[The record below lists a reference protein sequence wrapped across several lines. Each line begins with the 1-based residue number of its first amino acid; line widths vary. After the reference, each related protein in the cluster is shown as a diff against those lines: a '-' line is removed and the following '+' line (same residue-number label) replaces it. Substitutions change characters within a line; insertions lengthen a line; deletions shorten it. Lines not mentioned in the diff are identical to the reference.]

1 MMERSLFSARHC
13 FVENLHDSGKMSD
26 AEFSVLCEWFDFL
39 ASGNLSSVDV
49 GVDLI
54 IYLRTKPEVAY
65 ERKKSR
71 ARKEEEVCFNVIN
84 QGYFGGC
91 YCLANYEYL
100 MWEYPSIPNLFHR
113 LYHWSTLKNCIV
125 YMKSGYLIMTSFQH
139 LY

>member
-54 IYLRTKPEVAY
+54 IYLRTEPEVAY

-84 QGYFGGC
+84 QGYFGG

-100 MWEYPSIPNLFHR
+100 MWEYSFYTLF
-113 LYHWSTLKNCIV
+113 V
-125 YMKSGYLIMTSFQH
+125 P
-139 LY
+139 

>member
-1 MMERSLFSARHC
+1 MERSLFSARHC

-54 IYLRTKPEVAY
+54 IYLRTEPEVAY

-71 ARKEEEVCFNVIN
+71 ARKEEEVRFLTYYHR
-84 QGYFGGC
+84 YFGEGSFLILSHLIC
-91 YCLANYEYL
+91 FFLSS
-100 MWEYPSIPNLFHR
+100 MPNLFHR

-125 YMKSGYLIMTSFQH
+125 YTRSGFLIMTSFQH

>member
-71 ARKEEEVCFNVIN
+71 ARKEEEVCFKAIN
-84 QGYFGGC
+84 QGYFGG
-91 YCLANYEYL
+91 LL
-100 MWEYPSIPNLFHR
+100 SSQL
-113 LYHWSTLKNCIV
+113 
-125 YMKSGYLIMTSFQH
+125 
-139 LY
+139 

>member
-13 FVENLHDSGKMSD
+13 FVENLHDSKKMSD

-54 IYLRTKPEVAY
+54 IYLRTAPEVAY

-71 ARKEEEVCFNVIN
+71 ARKEEEV
-84 QGYFGGC
+84 
-91 YCLANYEYL
+91 
-100 MWEYPSIPNLFHR
+100 
-113 LYHWSTLKNCIV
+113 
-125 YMKSGYLIMTSFQH
+125 SFQYP
-139 LY
+139 LFPIFKSWINSIKSQIIRCVRIIPIPDFSTGRTIGVFSRITPFT